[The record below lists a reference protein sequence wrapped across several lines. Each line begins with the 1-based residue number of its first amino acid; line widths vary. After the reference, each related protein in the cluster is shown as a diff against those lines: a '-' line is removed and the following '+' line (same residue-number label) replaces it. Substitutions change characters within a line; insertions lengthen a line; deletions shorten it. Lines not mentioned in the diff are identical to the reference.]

1 MTPPASMK
9 RPNERTAL
17 DGGIPRMSQVECARP
32 ATSECGRWATRH
44 TIMKIQHIIPL
55 LLLSICCTVHAQPTS
70 AQVQSSPFK
79 HAVFISGGHS
89 VTGTFMLSFCL
100 TNVSKS
106 VINPKPLLEGSSL
119 KVNGK
124 EVAHWP
130 LTISNGPR
138 DSRWTAL
145 PAGEHLEFAYAM
157 GEPDFRPQ
165 GAYDVVWVIQGQASR
180 PFRIKVK

>member
-1 MTPPASMK
+1 
-9 RPNERTAL
+9 
-17 DGGIPRMSQVECARP
+17 
-32 ATSECGRWATRH
+32 
-44 TIMKIQHIIPL
+44 MKIQHIIPL
-55 LLLSICCTVHAQPTS
+55 LLLSICCAVHAQPTS

-89 VTGTFMLSFCL
+89 VTGTFMLSLSFCF

-124 EVAHWP
+124 EVAGWP
-130 LTISNGPR
+130 LRISNGPR

-145 PAGEHLEFAYAM
+145 PAGEHLEFGYEM
-157 GEPDFRPQ
+157 GEPDFRPH
-165 GAYDVVWVIQGQASR
+165 GVYDVVWVVQGQASR
-180 PFRIKVK
+180 PFRIQVK